1 MLAEAQLQALAWELA
16 KLFRLLLFIP
26 SATVSPFGIVLIRFA
41 FHATECRI
49 GTNIS
54 ALPYLEALWS
64 WLVNPQG
71 HGDPVLPSEQKAPL
85 ILHETDTNFIED
97 AFKKKVLLNIEVVL
111 LILILFYSTYLKRE
125 TFEMACHSSWWLIW
139 ADLLLNCMGHWLFV
153 LVLSKF

>member
-1 MLAEAQLQALAWELA
+1 MLAEAQLWSLVWELA
-16 KLFRLLLFIP
+16 KLFWLLLFIP
-26 SATVSPFGIVLIRFA
+26 SAKVSPFGIVLIWFA
-41 FHATECRI
+41 FHATEYRI
-49 GTNIS
+49 RTNIS

-97 AFKKKVLLNIEVVL
+97 AFKKKVHLNIDVVL